1 MPDENKGGAQ
11 PVAESSTRISVED
24 AQAELGA
31 MVVDEAEVVAGEEPG
46 AKADEVPAKEAKDE
60 VPNGGEPAEP
70 ESESEEEEESE
81 DEDEEEGEEEQ
92 EEGEEGKE
100 PKGREERSRAER
112 RIAKLTAQRAE
123 AREKLEV
130 AEERVRELEG
140 QVAGQI
146 GLHPDYLTQAERKQI
161 ADATAL
167 EERRAFLIRHI
178 GVGYDDPKDE
188 GKSLSAAEIAEEL
201 VAMEK
206 ATGAIASAHA
216 LYDERKKQMIEDMKA
231 GRQLRI
237 DRERLPKPKKK
248 TPVAAPPAA
257 PAAAPAKP
265 VSDPVKRSGFNEERF
280 KANGGG
286 KDAAVVELAELVT

>member
-11 PVAESSTRISVED
+11 PGAESSTRISVED

-46 AKADEVPAKEAKDE
+46 AKADEVPAKEADDG
-60 VPNGGEPAEP
+60 VPSDGEPAKP
-70 ESESEEEEESE
+70 ESESEEEEEFE
-81 DEDEEEGEEEQ
+81 DEDEGEEEDK
-92 EEGEEGKE
+92 EEREEGKE
-100 PKGREERSRAER
+100 PKGHEEKSRAER